1 MSDIA
6 NITSKNI
13 VAPAQAYNN
22 THYYQSFE
30 LDIATGSSVLGNYTT
45 NALGWITPIEGTGS
59 GTNSSPVD
67 MIPLDAN
74 LHDTTSA
81 QFAVESLLSSKLY
94 EQDRYFQANMAQ
106 YNITPGLSFK
116 VYQSTQNTTAS
127 NSMFMKTPNADIP
140 TNNVVSKGQ
149 SDDFSSFTSSIKT
162 TSFGQQTSPLFV
174 EWFGYFITPTS
185 GNYNFQTT
193 SSQPIYLWFGDTAV
207 TNFNKTNETSNNSGK
222 KQQVSA
228 IAGKYYPVR
237 IKYLCS
243 DVQQSFSMA
252 VNFNGQLVPNSRKM
266 FFTINDSTGNRY
278 EPIQIHY
285 ALSQS
290 NSDTAAE
297 GLYQVMI
304 TAFDIIN
311 NYTNNQ
317 KLRAAIS
324 NSNLLYK
331 STTIITCNSNNSKG
345 AQLKLET
352 DGNMTLSNGFTTTTM
367 KINPKGDSF
376 TNCIGGTNFQ
386 SPPAITLNNHPVNQ
400 YYTVTEDTKVDTKTG
415 LSYTSYAFSGFNY
428 NEANSD
434 PLFTVV
440 QNLQNT
446 PSSQAMLNTDYK
458 LGNESI
464 NKAYTQPIG
473 QSVTISNLDKVKI
486 CSFTLNLMVGGNISI
501 TNGNGQV
508 WDLFTD
514 SAYTNISSQVQA
526 MIQSAKQNPEWMNI
540 YTASK
545 QSGKDLQY
553 LNAGNTLDAGNP
565 LYSSDGKCKLTVDS
579 NNNLVIL
586 ITKILDT
593 SRTFTNIGDP
603 PKTYY
608 LFSTKGDM
616 KIGKHMLVDTSNHTM
631 QYVPLSSNILN
642 YKNSYTDYTGK
653 YSHPPNTTDI
663 KGMTKTDG
671 MSQAECQASCDN
683 TDGCN
688 YYYSYKTNDDSTHC
702 IVNTDN
708 GTPVYLPSPNNSNV
722 KSSAI
727 YMRDKV
733 VETSCSVNGY
743 QPKIKTAITSSQFTS
758 YNSYSTNMESYDPE
772 SSKEGACGDP
782 NISQNLAIFNGK
794 AAAQVVSLGNLSVP
808 SLEGF
813 VQGYKADACQTG
825 NSQECIRDIS
835 ANLAAIN
842 AQSATIQNNNTK
854 INQQFHS
861 INDKVYGEYTRLYNK
876 VNNNSN
882 YDMASPSGAL
892 LNQEHTLLNGMI
904 EDTRN
909 NMISQNTYYIF
920 ANIVVTGALLGLL
933 TMIP

>member
-13 VAPAQAYNN
+13 AAPAQAYNT

-45 NALGWITPIEGTGS
+45 NALGWITPTEGAGS
-59 GTNSSPVD
+59 GTNSSPVN

-94 EQDRYFQANMAQ
+94 EQDRYFQANLAQ
-106 YNITPGLSFK
+106 YKITPGLSFK

-174 EWFGYFITPTS
+174 EWFGYFMTPTS

-193 SSQPIYLWFGDTAV
+193 SSQPIKLWFGDMAL
-207 TNFNKTNETSNNSGK
+207 TNFNDTNVTSNNSGK

-228 IAGKYYPVR
+228 IAGKYYPIR
-237 IKYLCS
+237 IKYLCT

-252 VNFNGQLVPNSRKM
+252 VNFNGQLIPNSRTM
-266 FFTINDSTGNRY
+266 FFTINDSTGTQY

-285 ALSQS
+285 ALSQN

-297 GLYQVMI
+297 GLYQVTI

-317 KLRAAIS
+317 QLRAAIS

-331 STTIITCNSNNSKG
+331 STTIITCNSNNAKA

-367 KINPKGDSF
+367 KINPRGDSF

-473 QSVTISNLDKVKI
+473 QSVTISNLDKMKM

-514 SAYTNISSQVQA
+514 SAYTNIASQVQA

-593 SRTFTNIGDP
+593 SRTFTNSGDP
-603 PKTYY
+603 PNTYY

-642 YKNSYTDYTGK
+642 FLNTYTDYTGK
-653 YSHPPNTTDI
+653 YSYPPNTTDI

-671 MSQAECQASCDN
+671 MSQAECQASCDK
-683 TDGCN
+683 TEGCN
-688 YYYSYKTNDDSTHC
+688 YYYSYKTHDNSTHC

-708 GTPVYLPSPNNSNV
+708 GTPVYLPSPNQSEV

-727 YMRDKV
+727 YLRDKV
-733 VETSCSVNGY
+733 VESSCNINGY

-758 YNSYSTNMESYDPE
+758 YNAYSANMESYDPE
-772 SSKEGACGDP
+772 PEKEGACGDP
-782 NISQNLAIFNGK
+782 NIAQSLGIFNGK
-794 AAAQVVSLGNLSVP
+794 AAAQV
-808 SLEGF
+808 EGF

-825 NSQECIRDIS
+825 NSQDCIRDIS

-882 YDMASPSGAL
+882 YDMANPNGAL

-909 NMISQNTYYIF
+909 NMISQNTFYIF
-920 ANIVVTGALLGLL
+920 ANIAVTGALLGLL